1 MGDAIKI
8 TDLSH
13 SFKEQLVLDNISV
26 NFEENKIYG
35 LLGKNGSGK
44 TTLLNIIAN
53 QLLSKSGYIE
63 ILGINVKDNVDVLD
77 NICIV
82 REKEFYNI
90 EIKVKNI
97 FKMYSYFYHNYDK
110 ELERQLCDYFNINT
124 KKRYQH
130 LSRGMKSLVS
140 NIIGLCSNA
149 PITIFDEPTIGLD
162 AVNREEFYNI
172 LLDNYIK
179 NPRTIIIS
187 THLIDEIDNV
197 LENVILLDKG
207 KIVINDNIENIK
219 EKSYYITGKKEDLSK
234 LECLNNKKIHKR
246 FGSTLVYYYYG
257 DICDKD
263 LDLIN
268 KLDINVEHMSVQEL
282 FINTTKK
289 GGFKYEKDKSI
300 L

>member
-26 NFEENKIYG
+26 NFEKNKIYG

-44 TTLLNIIAN
+44 TTLLNIIVN
-53 QLLSKSGYIE
+53 QLLSKSGDIE
-63 ILGINVKDNVDVLD
+63 ILGINIKDNVEVLD

-234 LECLNNKKIHKR
+234 LECLNNKKIHKK

>member
-13 SFKEQLVLDNISV
+13 NFKEQIVLDNISIT
-26 NFEENKIYG
+26 FEENKIYG

-44 TTLLNIIAN
+44 TTLLNIITN
-53 QLLSKSGYIE
+53 QLLSKSGYVE
-63 ILGINVKDNVDVLD
+63 ILGKNLKDSVEVLD

-82 REKEFYNI
+82 REREFYNA
-90 EIKVKNI
+90 EMKVKNI
-97 FKMYSYFYHNYDK
+97 FEMYSYFYPNYDK
-110 ELERQLCDYFNINT
+110 DLEKQLCDYFNINI
-124 KKRYQH
+124 KIRYQH

-179 NPRTIIIS
+179 NPKTIIIS
-187 THLIDEIDNV
+187 THLIDEMENV
-197 LENVILLDKG
+197 LENIVLLDKG

-219 EKSYYITGKKEDLSK
+219 EKSYYITGNKDDLSK
-234 LECLNNKKIHKR
+234 LECLKNKKIYKS
-246 FGSTLVYYYYG
+246 FGSTLMYYYYG
-257 DICDKD
+257 DICEKD
-263 LDLIN
+263 LDLIEI
-268 KLDINVEHMSVQEL
+268 LDISIEHMSIQEL
-282 FINTTKK
+282 FINLTKE
-289 GGFKYEKDKSI
+289 GEFKYEKNESV

>member
-13 SFKEQLVLDNISV
+13 SFKEQLVLDNVSI
-26 NFEENKIYG
+26 NFEKNKIYG

-63 ILGINVKDNVDVLD
+63 ILGINIKDNVEVLD

-82 REKEFYNI
+82 REKEFYNT

-110 ELERQLCDYFNINT
+110 ELEKQLCDYFNINT

-140 NIIGLCSNA
+140 NIIGLCTNA

-172 LLDNYIK
+172 LLGNYIK

-234 LECLNNKKIHKR
+234 LECLNNKKIHKK

-257 DICDKD
+257 DICDRD